1 MLPGLYQML
10 RSASFVSSESLK
22 ADLKQ
27 FSSDQ
32 GHSAGRAMALCRWA
46 LTGAMT
52 VGIQAYL
59 SSPDSKGFSH
69 YSTVTLLW

>member
-32 GHSAGRAMALCRWA
+32 GYPHGRVISACRYA
-46 LTGAMT
+46 ITGGLVRT
-52 VGIQAYL
+52 KN
-59 SSPDSKGFSH
+59 SNN
-69 YSTVTLLW
+69 TLVNHWLPVPSLY